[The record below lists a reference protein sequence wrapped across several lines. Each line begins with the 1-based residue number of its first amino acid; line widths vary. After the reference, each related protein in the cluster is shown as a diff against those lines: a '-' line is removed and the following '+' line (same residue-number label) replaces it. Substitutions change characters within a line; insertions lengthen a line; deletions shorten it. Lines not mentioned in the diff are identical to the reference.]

1 MKQKAKKKRNFG
13 KISLPT
19 TFPKY
24 IHANF
29 LSIANADKEQSNLFK
44 ELCEMSKGEKLLEKL
59 PFIENVILL
68 LDAREK
74 VVNSF
79 KSNLFPTENSAP
91 DPIPNPAP
99 HPPVFYLPKQAI
111 SLPKIK
117 ISPFKLNENFLCEI
131 RNDEENINSELFWV
145 FC

>member
-1 MKQKAKKKRNFG
+1 MKQKAKKPQNFG
-13 KISLPT
+13 KISLLT

-29 LSIANADKEQSNLFK
+29 LSTENSDKEQSNLFK
-44 ELCEMSKGEKLLEKL
+44 ELCEMSKDQKLIEKL

-68 LDAREK
+68 LDARGK

-91 DPIPNPAP
+91 DPILNPAP

-117 ISPFKLNENFLCEI
+117 ISPFKLNENFLSEI
-131 RNDEENINSELFWV
+131 RNDEENVNSELFWV
-145 FC
+145 LF